1 MKLDKKLEEKIKK
14 EVIQILEKGGRPDWD
29 IPHTLDSANWMK
41 KLVKKEGG
49 NEKILVTAM
58 YFHDTGYPNLRKGYN
73 MTEVFAAK
81 KFHAIEGEKNVKQ
94 NLKIIGGFSNQEIQK
109 IAYLVRMHDK
119 HRNLRSKDRK
129 MVMDSD
135 GLAQINW
142 DAIPP
147 NLDRENCVK
156 FLDKYYEKER
166 GNSHWHTD
174 TARKFGTKLLDK
186 VYKHLEVW
194 PKNIKNFS
202 SYQKLINNSHSR

>member
-1 MKLDKKLEEKIKK
+1 MKLNEKLEEKVKK
-14 EVIQILEKGGRPDWD
+14 AVLEILERGGRPDWD
-29 IPHTLDSANWMK
+29 IPHTLDSVHWMK

-58 YFHDTGYPNLRKGYN
+58 YFHDTGYPNLREGYS
-73 MTEVFAAK
+73 MEEVLRAK
-81 KFHAIEGEKNVKQ
+81 KNHAANGEKNVKQ

-109 IAYLVRMHDK
+109 IAYLVKMHDK

-142 DAIPP
+142 DVIAP

-156 FLDKYYEKER
+156 FLEKYYETER
-166 GNSHWHTD
+166 GNSHWHTAS
-174 TARKFGTKLLDK
+174 ARKYGEKLLQA
-186 VYKHLEVW
+186 VYNHLEAW
-194 PKNIKNFS
+194 PKDIKNFS
-202 SYQKLINNSHSR
+202 DYIKLKSRG